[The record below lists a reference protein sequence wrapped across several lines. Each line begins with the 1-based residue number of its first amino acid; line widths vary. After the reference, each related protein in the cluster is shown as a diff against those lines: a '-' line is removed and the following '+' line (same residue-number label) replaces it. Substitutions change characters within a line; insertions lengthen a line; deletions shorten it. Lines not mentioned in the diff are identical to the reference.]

1 MWGYKWTKLRCTGSR
16 WKILPACASNCH
28 SSFKKPEIRVHTN
41 SMPPLKEVSQNYLQS
56 SLLFNKLRIFTIIS
70 RMVHLFSACIWDDP
84 NLKQLF
90 EYGRPCGI
98 QLASRRLGL
107 YRSYTGTCNN
117 WPRRSKHYGMA
128 GLPFSRLLLPNFN
141 GEQWASLSGQEFN
154 STWHPSLYPYH
165 YSGIILSVVLP
176 LIAST
181 LNCFFLV
188 CRSLTWM
195 SGPNCDQ
202 DT

>member
-1 MWGYKWTKLRCTGSR
+1 
-16 WKILPACASNCH
+16 
-28 SSFKKPEIRVHTN
+28 
-41 SMPPLKEVSQNYLQS
+41 
-56 SLLFNKLRIFTIIS
+56 
-70 RMVHLFSACIWDDP
+70 MVHLFSACIWDDP

-141 GEQWASLSGQEFN
+141 GEHHYQDNNLIQPD
-154 STWHPSLYPYH
+154 TPPYITITR
-165 YSGIILSVVLP
+165 G
-176 LIAST
+176 
-181 LNCFFLV
+181 
-188 CRSLTWM
+188 
-195 SGPNCDQ
+195 SGPV
-202 DT
+202 